1 MRVRPVCRLAP
12 QLDERINRR
21 PADITIAQPCPF
33 PYSTCIEKATPMAKP
48 TPLPILRGNLEVLV
62 LKALTAGPLH
72 GYAIT
77 DWLEHQAHG
86 NLELVDSALYQ
97 ALYRLESRRLVKPVW
112 GVTEKNRRARFYHIT
127 DAGRAELRA
136 EAARW
141 TRYAATIGDILAL
154 PVPATGS
161 ANG

>member
-1 MRVRPVCRLAP
+1 MS
-12 QLDERINRR
+12 E
-21 PADITIAQPCPF
+21 
-33 PYSTCIEKATPMAKP
+33 
-48 TPLPILRGNLEVLV
+48 PLPILRGNLEVLV

-77 DWLEHQAHG
+77 DWLEQQAHG

-112 GVTEKNRRARFYHIT
+112 GITEKNRRARFYHIT
-127 DAGRAELRA
+127 DLGRAELRT

-141 TRYAATIGDILAL
+141 ARYATTIGGILAT
-154 PVPATGS
+154 PVPASGPATSGH
-161 ANG
+161 A

>member
-1 MRVRPVCRLAP
+1 MS
-12 QLDERINRR
+12 E
-21 PADITIAQPCPF
+21 
-33 PYSTCIEKATPMAKP
+33 
-48 TPLPILRGNLEVLV
+48 PLPILRGNLEVLV

-77 DWLEHQAHG
+77 DWLEHHSRG

-136 EAARW
+136 EAAQW
-141 TRYAATIGDILAL
+141 NRYAATIGAILAT
-154 PVPATGS
+154 PVSPATS
-161 ANG
+161 TNG

>member
-1 MRVRPVCRLAP
+1 MADPQPVLH
-12 QLDERINRR
+12 
-21 PADITIAQPCPF
+21 
-33 PYSTCIEKATPMAKP
+33 
-48 TPLPILRGNLEVLV
+48 GNLDVLV
-62 LKALTAGPLH
+62 LKALTAGPMH

-77 DWLEHQAHG
+77 DWLEQRAGG

-97 ALYRLESRRLVKPVW
+97 ALYRLEGRRLVKPDW
-112 GVTEKNRRARFYHIT
+112 GVTEKNRRAKFYHLT

-141 TRYAATIGDILAL
+141 NRYAATIATILAA
-154 PVPATGS
+154 P

>member
-1 MRVRPVCRLAP
+1 
-12 QLDERINRR
+12 
-21 PADITIAQPCPF
+21 
-33 PYSTCIEKATPMAKP
+33 MAKP
-48 TPLPILRGNLEVLV
+48 NPLPILRGNLEVLV

-77 DWLEHQAHG
+77 DWLEHNAHG

-112 GVTEKNRRARFYHIT
+112 GITEKHRRARFYHIT
-127 DAGRAELRA
+127 DAGRGELRT
-136 EAARW
+136 ESARW
-141 TRYAATIGDILAL
+141 HRYAATIGGLLAM
-154 PVPATGS
+154 PVSSTAS